1 MCVAVAAKLDDYK
14 RQHSEST
21 QQTTIPTDKPCNN
34 GVSPSTLPLSQSAN
48 ISQYSNESKVQLPLE
63 RPTPSSSFLLPL
75 APPPSPG
82 NLLMDSELPLE
93 PSPSHIPPSQATL
106 YLNEP
111 IITDKPPHSITQP
124 SDPHIATNT
133 RQCNVPEPIMSS
145 STPVPLTKPL
155 DSTIASSNV
164 TQPISSLP
172 YPPYHQSSLPPTPSF
187 PPLYP
192 YPAPNPMV
200 YPAGSYIP
208 PYTIMPIQPPV
219 MTPVLPVKQDQPVVQ
234 QTNQTTQN
242 QQTSVSITYPLQFC
256 NVYYQRNVRN

>member
-14 RQHSEST
+14 RQHSEPT
-21 QQTTIPTDKPCNN
+21 QQTAVSTNKVCNN

-48 ISQYSNESKVQLPLE
+48 ISEYSNESKVQLPLE

-93 PSPSHIPPSQATL
+93 PSPSYIPHSQAIL
-106 YLNEP
+106 NLNEP
-111 IITDKPPHSITQP
+111 IVTDNLPYPITQP
-124 SDPHIATNT
+124 SDLPLTIT
-133 RQCNVPEPIMSS
+133 NVPEPVIIAS
-145 STPVPLTKPL
+145 STPCPLMKPS
-155 DSTIASSNV
+155 DPTMISSSNIAP
-164 TQPISSLP
+164 PISSLP

-192 YPAPNPMV
+192 YPAPNPMM
-200 YPAGSYIP
+200 YPAGSFIP
-208 PYTIMPIQPPV
+208 PYTIMPVQPPV

-242 QQTSVSITYPLQFC
+242 QQTSVSNTHPL
-256 NVYYQRNVRN
+256 